1 MKNCYQI
8 SRNICVST
16 FSSYRLQEMFIDFA
30 SELMN
35 IVIYE
40 MAKYAG
46 YATMLFKA
54 SQDAKWFL
62 VCSVLVKEKLGNS
75 VDYNNNEVTQTKELY
90 NFFA

>member
-1 MKNCYQI
+1 
-8 SRNICVST
+8 
-16 FSSYRLQEMFIDFA
+16 
-30 SELMN
+30 
-35 IVIYE
+35 

-46 YATMLFKA
+46 YAAMLFKA